1 LNKYKQVN
9 SFTISQISRFSG
21 VKAHTIRIWE
31 QRYNSLN
38 PKRSEGNTRYY
49 SGAQLRRLLN
59 IVSLVEKGHKVSEL
73 SAMPDEKIF
82 KVVKEYTLLQSDT
95 SREYYILQLIAAAV
109 NYDEVHFDKIFSH
122 CLLKFG
128 MKNTYITIFHP
139 LLVRLG
145 MLWSCDNLPPAQEH
159 FISNLIV
166 QKLYTAIDSLP
177 PAQSQKDS
185 WLLFMPENDYHE
197 IGLLF
202 AQFLIRV
209 SGKKVISLGPN
220 LPFDSVVEGV
230 KEIKPKNILLFLIN
244 SDLPEIT
251 ASYLKRLQK
260 NIRESKIFVAGNE
273 ELLEKAMPLKGI
285 SWLRSVQLLQE
296 QLNGN

>member
-1 LNKYKQVN
+1 MN

-21 VKAHTIRIWE
+21 IKAHTIRIWE

-49 SGAQLRRLLN
+49 NSAQLRRLLN

-82 KVVKEYTLLQSDT
+82 KVLKESTAQPSDT
-95 SREYYILQLIAAAV
+95 TIEYYILQLIAAAV
-109 NYDEVHFDKIFSH
+109 NYDEVHFEKIFSH

-128 MKNTYITIFHP
+128 MKNTYTTVLHP

-159 FISNLIV
+159 FISNLIK
-166 QKLYTAIDSLP
+166 QKLYTTIDALP
-177 PAQSQKDS
+177 PVQSSKDS
-185 WLLFMPENDYHE
+185 WLLFMPENEYHE

-202 AQFLIRV
+202 AQFLIRA
-209 SGKKVISLGPN
+209 SGKKVINLGPN
-220 LPFDSVVEGV
+220 LPFDSVIEGA

-251 ASYLKRLQK
+251 ASYLKGLQK

-273 ELLEKAMPLKGI
+273 KLLEEAMPLKGI
-285 SWLRSVQLLQE
+285 SWLSSIQLLQE
-296 QLNGN
+296 ELNRK